1 MADRPDYIDP
11 IPDDEPLPGG
21 SDPLP
26 GGSDPLPGDTDPL
39 LPGDDIPDVNDPL
52 DPDDPDVIR
61 R

>member
-11 IPDDEPLPGG
+11 IPDDE
-21 SDPLP
+21 PLP

>member
-11 IPDDEPLPGG
+11 VADDEPLPGS

-26 GGSDPLPGDTDPL
+26 GEDDPLTD
-39 LPGDDIPDVNDPL
+39 DDIPDVNDPL

-61 R
+61 K